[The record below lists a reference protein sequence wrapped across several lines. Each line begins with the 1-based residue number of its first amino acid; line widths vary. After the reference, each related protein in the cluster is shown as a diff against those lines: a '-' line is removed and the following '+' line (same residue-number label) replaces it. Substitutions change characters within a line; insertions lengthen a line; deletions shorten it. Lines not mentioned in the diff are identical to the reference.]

1 MFAQLVANG
10 LVTGSVI
17 AIAAV
22 GVSIVYG
29 ILRLVNFAYG
39 DFMAFGALAA
49 YAFNGPLKLSLVV
62 SAILA
67 MLATA
72 ALSLLLDAV
81 LWRPLR
87 RRRAGFMSLF
97 LASIGLALVLR
108 STLLLAY
115 GPQPQTYRVNPFKV
129 YVIGSVRL
137 SEAQAITIVAAAAII
152 VALGLFLSR
161 TTLGRTMRAL
171 ADDRTLAAVAGI
183 DVGRTIA
190 FTWILSGMLAGIA
203 GILAGPR
210 PDDVRPELRLH
221 APAADLR
228 GGRARRHRQRVR
240 RARRWPHTRG
250 RDGALDLAVVLR
262 RGQPDLQARCR
273 VRRPHRR
280 ADGAAAGALRPGEGR
295 MSALLSGEFWA
306 FVGVVAGI
314 YTILALGLQL
324 QFGLTGLLNF
334 GQVAFMAI
342 GAYTMA
348 ILVVKEGMSMWL
360 AAPLAIAAAAASGL
374 LLGLTTLRLR
384 ADYFAIV
391 TIAFSEIVRYV
402 ATNEESLTGGSQGTI
417 ALGSVTQASQ
427 YNGQWE
433 SFQARVGTWLHI
445 GSKDVTM
452 LLIVWAVAVVLLTV
466 TWLAVRTPWGR
477 VLRAIREDEDAA
489 ASLGKNV
496 QLYKLQVLAI
506 GSAFA
511 GIAGLFYAWQFSFF
525 SPDDFQPLLTFFAW
539 MIVILGGLGRIWAVP
554 VGALVFGFL
563 FAGTRFLDFQPLSSL
578 DSADRAYLRLIV
590 IGLVIIGL
598 VVFRPQGILGR
609 REEMVLE

>member
-1 MFAQLVANG
+1 
-10 LVTGSVI
+10 
-17 AIAAV
+17 
-22 GVSIVYG
+22 
-29 ILRLVNFAYG
+29 
-39 DFMAFGALAA
+39 
-49 YAFNGPLKLSLVV
+49 
-62 SAILA
+62 
-67 MLATA
+67 
-72 ALSLLLDAV
+72 
-81 LWRPLR
+81 
-87 RRRAGFMSLF
+87 
-97 LASIGLALVLR
+97 
-108 STLLLAY
+108 
-115 GPQPQTYRVNPFKV
+115 
-129 YVIGSVRL
+129 
-137 SEAQAITIVAAAAII
+137 
-152 VALGLFLSR
+152 
-161 TTLGRTMRAL
+161 
-171 ADDRTLAAVAGI
+171 
-183 DVGRTIA
+183 
-190 FTWILSGMLAGIA
+190 
-203 GILAGPR
+203 
-210 PDDVRPELRLH
+210 
-221 APAADLR
+221 
-228 GGRARRHRQRVR
+228 
-240 RARRWPHTRG
+240 
-250 RDGALDLAVVLR
+250 
-262 RGQPDLQARCR
+262 
-273 VRRPHRR
+273 
-280 ADGAAAGALRPGEGR
+280 
-295 MSALLSGEFWA
+295 
-306 FVGVVAGI
+306 
-314 YTILALGLQL
+314 
-324 QFGLTGLLNF
+324 
-334 GQVAFMAI
+334 MAI

-452 LLIVWAVAVVLLTV
+452 LLIVWAVAVALLTV

-511 GIAGLFYAWQFSFF
+511 GVAGLFYAWQFSFF